1 MIAILSQAMSYPA
14 DFKPGRSVV
23 VHDLLGSSMWA
34 EGEVVYIYPKPGI
47 QHDIHIAKEQTKVF
61 QQKIVEKGKQYALI
75 CDIRHTN
82 PIDKQCRDYY
92 SSDGP
97 AQNVSAFSFLVDSK
111 FSMVMANFFL
121 GLTTLK
127 VKVKM
132 FTSTSQ
138 ALSWSKNHVVQ

>member
-1 MIAILSQAMSYPA
+1 MSFPA
-14 DFKPGRSVV
+14 DFKPDRGVV
-23 VHDLLGSSMWA
+23 VHDLSGSSMWA
-34 EGEVVYIYPKPGI
+34 EGEMVYIYPKPGI
-47 QHDIHIAKEQTKVF
+47 KHDISIAKEQTKVF

-75 CDIRHTN
+75 CDMRHIN

-97 AQNVSAFSFLVDSK
+97 AQNVSVFSFLVDSK
-111 FSMVMANFFL
+111 FSMVIANFFL
-121 GLTTLK
+121 GMTTLK

-138 ALSWSKNHVVQ
+138 AVSWSKTHVAQ